1 MDPVRGTFVNV
12 RIIYR
17 EPMVDADRDVRRDAV
32 LEARQMRDYRAW
44 LLGEVASGAIGLDAL
59 FAQQHSNPYCATVK
73 LVVLAEKVP
82 GVGKVRARRAMERLG
97 IPEDARFGEV
107 DEATLRAL
115 WTAMADA
122 ATRPVRDRDR
132 GQSSTGSSPENER

>member
-1 MDPVRGTFVNV
+1 
-12 RIIYR
+12 
-17 EPMVDADRDVRRDAV
+17 MVDAGRDARRDAV

>member
-1 MDPVRGTFVNV
+1 
-12 RIIYR
+12 
-17 EPMVDADRDVRRDAV
+17 MVEAYQDARH
-32 LEARQMRDYRAW
+32 EATLAAQQMRDYRAW
-44 LLGEVASGAIGLDAL
+44 LLGEVASGAFGLDAL
-59 FAQQHSNPYCATVK
+59 LAQQPGNPYCATVK

-122 ATRPVRDRDR
+122 ATRPVRDRD
-132 GQSSTGSSPENER
+132 